1 MAIGFHLRM
10 NCRPLHDPTR
20 SKTIGRDMLRCLV
33 GGLMVLATGS
43 CSVGP
48 SSIKYDRFNYSNAIS
63 TSWKNQILINI
74 VKLAYADVPV
84 FLNVSSIINQY
95 EVEGGVTADFA
106 LAPGADSGL
115 LGGSIRY
122 IDRPTIVY
130 TPLAGESFTE
140 RLMTPVPPSALLALF
155 QSGWPIDWLFP
166 LAVQA
171 INGVQNSTRG
181 MMDRRADPEF
191 LLVLGALRRIQ
202 EAGDVRL
209 RTFEEGD
216 DVTTLLE
223 FIDDPESDTSAAK
236 QQFRQILDL
245 DPSIDT
251 YQIVFSPT
259 QETDA
264 ELAIHTRSIIEML
277 IELSSFMDRPESHV
291 AQGYIEEITD
301 DDPAYPPLIHIRTS
315 TKEPG
320 LAYAKA
326 KYLDHW
332 YWVDH
337 SDIKSKISLTIILFF
352 FSLIQTD
359 GNQNQPVVTIPTG

>member
-1 MAIGFHLRM
+1 MAIRLHLRM
-10 NCRPLHDPTR
+10 NYRPAIDPTR
-20 SKTIGRDMLRCLV
+20 LKSLGRGLLRCLV
-33 GGLMVLATGS
+33 GGLMILATGS

-48 SSIKYDRFNYSNAIS
+48 SSIKYDQFNYSNAIS
-63 TSWKNQILINI
+63 TSWKNQILVNI

-84 FLNVSSIINQY
+84 FLNISSIINQY
-95 EVEGGVTADFA
+95 ELEGSATADFL
-106 LAPGADSGL
+106 LAPGPDSSL

-122 IDRPTIVY
+122 VDRPTIVY

-140 RLMTPVPPSALLALF
+140 RLMTPVAPAAILALF

-171 INGVQNSTRG
+171 VNGVQNSTRG
-181 MMDRRADPEF
+181 MMNRRADPGF
-191 LLVLGALRRIQ
+191 LPAVAAFRQIQ

-209 RTFEEGD
+209 HTIEEADGM
-216 DVTTLLE
+216 TTLLE
-223 FIDDPESDTSAAK
+223 FIDDPESGPSAVE
-236 QQFRQILDL
+236 RQIQQILNL

-251 YQIVFSPT
+251 YRIVFSPI
-259 QETDA
+259 QESNA

-291 AQGYIEEITD
+291 AKGYIEEIAD
-301 DDPAYPPLIHIRTS
+301 DDPAYPPLIHIQTS

-320 LAYAKA
+320 IAYAKA

-332 YWVDH
+332 FWIDH
-337 SDIKSKISLTIILFF
+337 SDIQSKISLTIMLFF
-352 FSLIQTD
+352 FSLTQTE
-359 GNQNQPVVTIPTG
+359 GGENEPVVTIPTG